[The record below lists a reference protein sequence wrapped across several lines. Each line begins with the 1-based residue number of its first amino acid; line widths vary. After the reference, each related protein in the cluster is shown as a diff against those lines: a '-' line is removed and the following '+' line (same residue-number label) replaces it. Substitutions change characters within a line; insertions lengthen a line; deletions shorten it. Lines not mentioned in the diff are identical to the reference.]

1 MQFILTFVFYC
12 VSVPVEISDGT
23 PYSVIILCLTKV
35 FGQPKACTSSRE
47 CSFLY
52 TLPCLLLLVSSRRK
66 LSYFGY
72 HAIEPILILVL

>member
-47 CSFLY
+47 CSFF
-52 TLPCLLLLVSSRRK
+52 TLHSSMSTSSRVQ
-66 LSYFGY
+66 S
-72 HAIEPILILVL
+72 A